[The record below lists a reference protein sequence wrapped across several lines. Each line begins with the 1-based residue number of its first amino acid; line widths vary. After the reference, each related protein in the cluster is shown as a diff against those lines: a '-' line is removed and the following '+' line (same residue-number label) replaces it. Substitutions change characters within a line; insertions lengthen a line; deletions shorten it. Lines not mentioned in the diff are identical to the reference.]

1 MGLLRATVRTL
12 CGPGRTRGAAFCI
25 ASPIKRMLCPVRG
38 RACGVR
44 GQPSAL
50 RGRLGRAG
58 DERGHHLARNRRG
71 RSGTDRRCGVAY
83 RGWRFLASPA
93 RLGAEE
99 ETPWLG
105 CQRHADAGGRQRGP
119 RRRRGI

>member
-1 MGLLRATVRTL
+1 
-12 CGPGRTRGAAFCI
+12 
-25 ASPIKRMLCPVRG
+25 
-38 RACGVR
+38 
-44 GQPSAL
+44 
-50 RGRLGRAG
+50 
-58 DERGHHLARNRRG
+58 LARNRRG

-119 RRRRGI
+119 RRRRGIACAIALDGKQLMPYTMLV